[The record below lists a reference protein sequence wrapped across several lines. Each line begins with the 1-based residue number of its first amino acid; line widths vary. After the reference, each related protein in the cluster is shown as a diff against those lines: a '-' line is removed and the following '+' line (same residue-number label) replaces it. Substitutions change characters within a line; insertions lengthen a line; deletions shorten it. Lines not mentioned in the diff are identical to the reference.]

1 MNSEIIRVS
10 VIVPARNAEAT
21 IGETLESLQAQ
32 VFEDW
37 EAVVVDDGSTDST
50 ATLVDE
56 MTRADSRIRLIRLA
70 SGGVSMARNAA
81 IREARFDYLL
91 FLDSDDWD
99 LPEHLARLTAEMAS
113 HPGLDAVYT
122 GWEYI
127 TAGGE
132 CMVIEKFNEQG
143 DLFSKLATSCRFV
156 IHSCLVRRAIVERAK
171 GFDPA
176 YTVCED
182 WDLWQRIA
190 RLGVGS
196 RTPPGARLAFGSAR
210 SRRRRTARDC
220 SGPH

>member
-99 LPEHLARLTAEMAS
+99 PAGAPGPADRGDGVPPRPGCRL
-113 HPGLDAVYT
+113 H
-122 GWEYI
+122 
-127 TAGGE
+127 
-132 CMVIEKFNEQG
+132 
-143 DLFSKLATSCRFV
+143 
-156 IHSCLVRRAIVERAK
+156 
-171 GFDPA
+171 
-176 YTVCED
+176 
-182 WDLWQRIA
+182 
-190 RLGVGS
+190 RLGIYH
-196 RTPPGARLAFGSAR
+196 
-210 SRRRRTARDC
+210 RRRRMHGDRKIQRTGRSVLEAGDLLPFC
-220 SGPH
+220 HP